1 MNLYTVVSLVV
12 NRPGV
17 LAHISSL
24 FNRRAFNIESIAAGL
39 SEDPGITRITMVVSG
54 DERDLDQVIR
64 QLDKLIDIISVVDVS
79 ARSTVDRELAM
90 IKVNAGPE
98 ARAEIMQMTEVF
110 RARIV
115 DFSEDSLIVEM
126 TGDSEKVEA
135 LIGLLSKFGILEMSR
150 TGKIA
155 MMRGRATIKAEQ
167 S

>member
-79 ARSTVDRELAM
+79 TRSTVDRELAM